1 MVQQGVVKSAA
12 DGGLMSSLP
21 TVPPK
26 TPPRIISGL
35 EDVTL
40 PKGKSAG
47 NLGSLAVFLF
57 TKFCLNHIFGISW

>member
-1 MVQQGVVKSAA
+1 MVQQGVVQSAA

-47 NLGSLAVFLF
+47 NLGTSSCFV
-57 TKFCLNHIFGISW
+57 